1 MFLVPLLLVPQESS
15 LINARGSTIT
25 LINARGSTITLKPGQ
40 LITAQQ
46 LQKLQQT
53 SILSGLIVSV
63 PETLTS
69 HTAGESNVIG
79 NAVKIKDT
87 GMSDSNKNHS
97 YIQNVINIHV
107 HFGVKCCSEYIFQ

>member
-1 MFLVPLLLVPQESS
+1 M
-15 LINARGSTIT
+15 INAQGIAPGS
-25 LINARGSTITLKPGQ
+25 AITLKPGQ
-40 LITAQQ
+40 LIMAQE

-53 SILSGLIVSV
+53 SILSSPIVSV
-63 PETLTS
+63 PETLTPQ
-69 HTAGESNVIG
+69 TAGESNVIG

-107 HFGVKCCSEYIFQ
+107 HFAVECCSEYIFQ